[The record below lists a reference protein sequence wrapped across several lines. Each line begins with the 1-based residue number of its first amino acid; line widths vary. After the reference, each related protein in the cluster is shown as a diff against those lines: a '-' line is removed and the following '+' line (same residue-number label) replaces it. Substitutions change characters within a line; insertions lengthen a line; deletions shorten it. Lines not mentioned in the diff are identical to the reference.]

1 MPCLDLSN
9 DFSSTLQTTLWC
21 DTDGDNKLT
30 ESLVVVEYL
39 DAKYGGEKPIL
50 PRDPA
55 ELAKVCRHH
64 LNRPYIHCAYDSEHE
79 GSMGIKQTT

>member
-1 MPCLDLSN
+1 MICIEDDN
-9 DFSSTLQTTLWC
+9 DAMTLWC
-21 DTDGDNKLT
+21 NADGDNKLT

-39 DAKYGGEKPIL
+39 DAKYGGDKPIL

-64 LNRPYIHCAYDSEHE
+64 LNLPCFTVHITRT
-79 GSMGIKQTT
+79 M